1 MFSGLSYTNIKHS
14 GEPESDVFWE
24 KKPDPTRCLP
34 SSGVLLALR
43 GRGCLNRVPRFPAKS
58 FGRSRKGRRAREPQM
73 QLQGCCGSAT
83 VHCLSHVCLASR
95 PTLRRGHA
103 PLASS
108 VSGVLVLSQQETVTQ
123 VGAAA
128 RAGEGAVAEEE
139 KSKLIITNTYS
150 FLETLII
157 SSTSFFF
164 LPLCTDVSRPL
175 LRFTPCKLHLARP
188 CLLPTSHRLHA
199 TAPMVKT
206 RSPA

>member
-1 MFSGLSYTNIKHS
+1 MTSF
-14 GEPESDVFWE
+14 
-24 KKPDPTRCLP
+24 
-34 SSGVLLALR
+34 
-43 GRGCLNRVPRFPAKS
+43 GRRSQGPLGAYPAQGYCWPYVAGGCLNGVPRFPAKS

-128 RAGEGAVAEEE
+128 RAGDRAVAEEE

-157 SSTSFFF
+157 SSTSFPPS
-164 LPLCTDVSRPL
+164 LYG
-175 LRFTPCKLHLARP
+175 RFTTISSLC
-188 CLLPTSHRLHA
+188 S
-199 TAPMVKT
+199 V
-206 RSPA
+206 